1 MYLSGMG
8 YAAIC
13 RTLNELGIPTKNGGI
28 WHAFT
33 INDILH
39 NEKYKGDLLLQKK
52 FRTDHLTKKEVRNR
66 GELQRF
72 YVENAHEP
80 IIDGET
86 FNGAQ
91 EERSRRRAA
100 TPPASMQPNRTYPFT
115 GKIICGNCGK
125 HYKRRMN
132 HGIPCWQCSTYM
144 EFGRKHCPAK
154 QIHED
159 ILMKESARALG
170 MEAFDAQAFGERV
183 REIRVL
189 SENHLRFV
197 FIDGAEVDTQ
207 WSNPSR
213 SESWTSEMKEI
224 ARQRARQQH
233 EA

>member
-8 YAAIC
+8 CGVIC
-13 RTLNELGIPTKNGGI
+13 RTLNELEIPTKNGGR
-28 WHAFT
+28 WCPTT
-33 INDILH
+33 ISEILD
-39 NEKYKGDLLLQKK
+39 NEKYKGDLLLQKY
-52 FRTDHLTKKEVRNR
+52 FRTDHLTKKEVRNH
-66 GELQRF
+66 GEMQRF
-72 YVENAHEP
+72 YVENAHAP
-80 IIDGET
+80 ILDEET
-86 FNGAQ
+86 FMRVQ
-91 EERSRRRAA
+91 VERNRRRTEA
-100 TPPASMQPNRTYPFT
+100 PASSMQPNKVYPFT
-115 GKIICGNCGK
+115 GKIVCGHCGK
-125 HYKRRMN
+125 RYKRRMN
-132 HGIPCWQCSTYM
+132 HGIACWQCATYLTL
-144 EFGRKHCPAK
+144 GRKHCPTK

-170 MEAFDAQAFGERV
+170 LERFDAQAFGERV

-224 ARQRARQQH
+224 ARQRTRQQH